1 LVSYVQSV
9 AGVSGLSYADALTR
23 YRAMSDTEKAALI
36 DKKKTLSSAIVA
48 AFLVAPDDAPYA
60 SLWQARVKAAAAAA
74 PIGAVAPSVDDYQ
87 SALFGQFRDDVLMAE
102 LKRLGSAASGVADS
116 SNSLYN
122 ARREAVRKQFWS
134 LASQASDLAGLGKG
148 FTSKGDI
155 NLAGSMVFTR
165 GAGDFTHGGIDLY
178 APGGQVLVGYAGQ
191 SANDVL
197 QAATRGLVTTAGGS
211 IRSYSNGDF
220 QVNSQKAFVVG
231 TGDLLVYS
239 ANGNIDSGRGSNT
252 SVAVTAKSIKR
263 LDTGEV
269 VVTTPPPITG
279 SGIGIVKD
287 ATGNYDGKVS
297 LLAPNGEVRALDAF
311 IQGPVIEVPGIVIG
325 GKETLLGAVKGQP
338 PAPTVTA
345 SLSVNTGLGNEPAAG
360 ESKDSAIKKREK
372 SRDAS
377 SVLTVDLLSV
387 GDADASPAAGGSAPA
402 TASKTGNVDGAG
414 KPADS
419 KQDCERKP
427 GGCSGK

>member
-1 LVSYVQSV
+1 
-9 AGVSGLSYADALTR
+9 
-23 YRAMSDTEKAALI
+23 
-36 DKKKTLSSAIVA
+36 
-48 AFLVAPDDAPYA
+48 
-60 SLWQARVKAAAAAA
+60 
-74 PIGAVAPSVDDYQ
+74 
-87 SALFGQFRDDVLMAE
+87 
-102 LKRLGSAASGVADS
+102 
-116 SNSLYN
+116 
-122 ARREAVRKQFWS
+122 
-134 LASQASDLAGLGKG
+134 
-148 FTSKGDI
+148 
-155 NLAGSMVFTR
+155 
-165 GAGDFTHGGIDLY
+165 
-178 APGGQVLVGYAGQ
+178 VLVGYAGQ

-197 QAATRGLVTTAGGS
+197 QAATRGLVSTGGGS

-252 SVAVTAKSIKR
+252 SVAVSAKSIKR

-287 ATGNYDGKVS
+287 ATGNRDGKVFP
-297 LLAPNGEVRALDAF
+297 LAPNGEVRALDAF
-311 IQGPVIEVPGIVIG
+311 IQGPEVILS
-325 GKETLLGAVKGQP
+325 GKVLGADNLQGSVKGQ
-338 PAPTVTA
+338 APTPSVTV

-360 ESKDSAIKKREK
+360 ASRDEAVKKRAK

-402 TASKTGNVDGAG
+402 TASKAGTVDGAG
-414 KPADS
+414 KPAES

>member
-1 LVSYVQSV
+1 VSYVQSV

-74 PIGAVAPSVDDYQ
+74 PTGAVAPSVDDYQ
-87 SALFGQFRDDVLMAE
+87 SALFSEFRDDVLMAE

-122 ARREAVRKQFWS
+122 ERREAVRKQFWS

-252 SVAVTAKSIKR
+252 SVAVSAKSIKR

-311 IQGPVIEVPGIVIG
+311 IQGPEVIVPGKV
-325 GKETLLGAVKGQP
+325 LGADNLQGSVKGQ
-338 PAPTVTA
+338 APTPAVTV

-360 ESKDSAIKKREK
+360 ESKDEAVKKRDK

-387 GDADASPAAGGSAPA
+387 GDADASPAAGGSALA
-402 TASKTGNVDGAG
+402 TASKAGTVDGAG